1 MGQTFSDKITPNGGV
16 KKMKRIPSQGKN
28 GKKYVAVYR
37 IGRRRKYIDETG
49 QEWVKISGQ
58 WWRFPEEIEY

>member
-1 MGQTFSDKITPNGGV
+1 MANQKRTPSN
-16 KKMKRIPSQGKN
+16 GKN
-28 GKKYVAVYR
+28 GKAYVSVYR

-49 QEWVKISGQ
+49 QEWVKVNSV

>member
-1 MGQTFSDKITPNGGV
+1 
-16 KKMKRIPSQGKN
+16 MKRIPSQGKN

-37 IGRRRKYIDETG
+37 VGRRRKYIDETG
-49 QEWVKISGQ
+49 QEWVKIYGE